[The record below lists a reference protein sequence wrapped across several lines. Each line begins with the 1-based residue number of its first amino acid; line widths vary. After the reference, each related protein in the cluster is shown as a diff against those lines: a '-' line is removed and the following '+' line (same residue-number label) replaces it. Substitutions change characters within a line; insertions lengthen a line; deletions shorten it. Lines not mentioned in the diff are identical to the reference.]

1 VKPPPPRAPGSGGL
15 SPLLPSLGVT
25 VADEAMSSRISP
37 SRDDDPVFA
46 MHRGGKIDM
55 RPTVDVPDPAALAM
69 AYTPGVARV
78 CSAIADEPELASEYT
93 WTGNAVAVVSDGT
106 AVLGLGDIGP
116 AAAMPVME
124 GKALLF
130 KKFAGI
136 NAVPIC
142 IDVTAVDDVVR
153 VVTALAPSFGGINLE
168 DISAPRCFEIE
179 DRLRAALDIPVFH
192 DDQHGTA
199 IVVLA
204 ALRSAARVVG
214 KDLSAMRVVVCG
226 AGASG
231 IAVSKILLSAGVG
244 EIGVADSKG
253 MIYHGRDG
261 LNPVKTALAKV
272 TNASGFAGAP
282 EAALRGADVF
292 IGLSGGTLPV
302 DALTRMAPGAI
313 AFLLS
318 NPEPEIHPDIARE
331 HVAVVATGRSDFP
344 NQINNSLAFPGVFRA
359 ALDVRATTI
368 TENMKLAAADALAA
382 LVGEHATADYVIPGQ
397 FDERV
402 APAVT
407 AAVAA
412 AARADGVTRR

>member
-1 VKPPPPRAPGSGGL
+1 
-15 SPLLPSLGVT
+15 
-25 VADEAMSSRISP
+25 
-37 SRDDDPVFA
+37 
-46 MHRGGKIDM
+46 MHRGGKIGV
-55 RPTVDVPDPAALAM
+55 RPTVDVPDRAALAM

-78 CSAIADEPELASEYT
+78 CSAIADQPELAGEYT
-93 WTGNAVAVVSDGT
+93 WTGNTVAVVSDGT

-130 KKFAGI
+130 KRFAGI

-142 IDVTAVDDVVR
+142 IACTDVDEVVR
-153 VVTALAPSFGGINLE
+153 TVAALAPSFGGINLE

-179 DRLRAALDIPVFH
+179 DRLRAMLDIPVFH

-199 IVVLA
+199 IVTLA
-204 ALRSAARVVG
+204 ALRGAARVVG
-214 KDLSAMRVVVCG
+214 KDLRDLRVVVCG

-244 EIGVADSKG
+244 DIAVADSKG
-253 MIYHGRDG
+253 LIYDGRDG
-261 LNPVKTALAKV
+261 LNPVKAALATV
-272 TNASGFAGAP
+272 TNAAGLAGSP

-292 IGLSGGTLPV
+292 IGLSGSTL
-302 DALTRMAPGAI
+302 AEEAIARMAPGAI

-318 NPEPEIHPDIARE
+318 NPDPEIHPDVARR

-359 ALDVRATTI
+359 ALDVRATTV
-368 TENMKLAAADALAA
+368 TERMKLAAADAIAA
-382 LVGEHATADYVIPGQ
+382 LVGGDAAPDYVIPSQ

-402 APAVT
+402 APAVA

-412 AARADGVTRR
+412 AARGDGVARR

>member
-1 VKPPPPRAPGSGGL
+1 VGDEPVSVHA
-15 SPLLPSLGVT
+15 SLD
-25 VADEAMSSRISP
+25 A
-37 SRDDDPVFA
+37 DPVFA
-46 MHRGGKIDM
+46 MHRGGKIDV
-55 RPTVDVPDPAALAM
+55 RPTVDVPDRAALAM

-78 CSAIADEPELASEYT
+78 CSAIADQPELASEYT
-93 WTGNAVAVVSDGT
+93 WTGNTVAVVSDGT

-130 KKFAGI
+130 KRFAGI
-136 NAVPIC
+136 NAVPVC
-142 IDVTAVDDVVR
+142 IACTDVDEVVR
-153 VVTALAPSFGGINLE
+153 TVAALAPSFGGINLE

-179 DRLRAALDIPVFH
+179 DRLRAMLDIPVFH

-199 IVVLA
+199 IVTLA
-204 ALRSAARVVG
+204 ALRGAARVTG
-214 KDLSAMRVVVCG
+214 KDLGDLRVVVCG

-244 EIGVADSKG
+244 DIAVADSKG
-253 MIYHGRDG
+253 LIYDGRDG
-261 LNPVKTALAKV
+261 LNPVKAALAKV
-272 TNASGFAGAP
+272 TNAAGLAGSP

-292 IGLSGGTLPV
+292 IGLSGSTL
-302 DALTRMAPGAI
+302 AEEAIARMAPGAI

-318 NPEPEIHPDIARE
+318 NPEPEIHPDAARR

-359 ALDVRATTI
+359 ALDVRATTV
-368 TENMKLAAADALAA
+368 TERMKLAAADAIAA
-382 LVGEHATADYVIPGQ
+382 LVGGDAAPDYVIPSQ

-402 APAVT
+402 APAVA

-412 AARADGVTRR
+412 AARADGVARR

>member
-1 VKPPPPRAPGSGGL
+1 
-15 SPLLPSLGVT
+15 
-25 VADEAMSSRISP
+25 
-37 SRDDDPVFA
+37 
-46 MHRGGKIDM
+46 MHRGGKIDV
-55 RPTVDVPDPAALAM
+55 RPTVDVPDRAALAM

-78 CSAIADEPELASEYT
+78 CSAIADQPELASEYT
-93 WTGNAVAVVSDGT
+93 WTGNTVAVVSDGT

-130 KKFAGI
+130 KRFAGI
-136 NAVPIC
+136 NAVPVC
-142 IDVTAVDDVVR
+142 IACTDVDEVVR
-153 VVTALAPSFGGINLE
+153 TVAALAPSFGGINLE

-179 DRLRAALDIPVFH
+179 DRLRAMLDIPVFH

-199 IVVLA
+199 IVTLA
-204 ALRSAARVVG
+204 ALRGAARVVG
-214 KDLSAMRVVVCG
+214 KDLGDLRVVVCG

-244 EIGVADSKG
+244 DIAVADSKG
-253 MIYHGRDG
+253 LIYDGRDG
-261 LNPVKTALAKV
+261 LNPVKAALAKV
-272 TNASGFAGAP
+272 TNAAGLAGSP

-292 IGLSGGTLPV
+292 IGLSGT
-302 DALTRMAPGAI
+302 ALAEEAIARMAPGAI

-318 NPEPEIHPDIARE
+318 NPDPEIHPDVARR

-359 ALDVRATTI
+359 ALDVRASTV
-368 TENMKLAAADALAA
+368 TERMKLAAADAIAA
-382 LVGEHATADYVIPGQ
+382 LVGGDAAPDYVIPSQ

-402 APAVT
+402 APAVA

-412 AARADGVTRR
+412 AARADGVARR

>member
-1 VKPPPPRAPGSGGL
+1 M
-15 SPLLPSLGVT
+15 
-25 VADEAMSSRISP
+25 ADEPTLSYPYAA
-37 SRDDDPVFA
+37 DPVFV
-46 MHRGGKIDM
+46 MHRGGKIDVQ
-55 RPTVDVPDPAALAM
+55 PTVDVPDRAALAM

-78 CSAIADEPELASEYT
+78 CSAIADQPELASEYT
-93 WTGNAVAVVSDGT
+93 WVGNTVAVVSDGT

-130 KKFAGI
+130 KRFAGI
-136 NAVPIC
+136 NAVPVC
-142 IDVTAVDDVVR
+142 IACTDVDEIVR
-153 VVTALAPSFGGINLE
+153 TVAALAPSFGGINLE

-179 DRLRAALDIPVFH
+179 DRLRDMLDIPVFH

-199 IVVLA
+199 IVTLA

-214 KDLSAMRVVVCG
+214 KELGDLRVVVCG

-231 IAVSKILLSAGVG
+231 IAVSRILLSAGVG
-244 EIGVADSKG
+244 DLAAADSKG
-253 MIYHGRDG
+253 LIYRGREG
-261 LNPVKTALAKV
+261 LNPVKAALAEV
-272 TNASGFAGAP
+272 TNAAGLTGSP
-282 EAALRGADVF
+282 ESALRGADVF
-292 IGLSGGTLPV
+292 IGLSGSTL
-302 DALTRMAPGAI
+302 AEEAIARMAPGAI

-318 NPEPEIHPDIARE
+318 NPDPEIHPDVARR

-359 ALDVRATTI
+359 ALDLRATTV
-368 TENMKLAAADALAA
+368 TEAMKLAAADAIAA
-382 LVGEHATADYVIPGQ
+382 LVGDDAGPDYVIPSQ

-402 APAVT
+402 APAVA

-412 AARADGVTRR
+412 QARADGVARR

>member
-1 VKPPPPRAPGSGGL
+1 VGDEPISVHA
-15 SPLLPSLGVT
+15 SLD
-25 VADEAMSSRISP
+25 A
-37 SRDDDPVFA
+37 DPVFA
-46 MHRGGKIDM
+46 MHRGGKIDV
-55 RPTVDVPDPAALAM
+55 RPTVDVPDRAALAM

-78 CSAIADEPELASEYT
+78 CSAIADQPELASEYT
-93 WTGNAVAVVSDGT
+93 WTGNTVAVVSDGT

-130 KKFAGI
+130 KRFAGI
-136 NAVPIC
+136 NAVPVC
-142 IDVTAVDDVVR
+142 IACTDVDEVVR
-153 VVTALAPSFGGINLE
+153 TVAALAPSFGGINLE

-179 DRLRAALDIPVFH
+179 DRLRAMLDIPVFH

-199 IVVLA
+199 IVTLA
-204 ALRSAARVVG
+204 ALRGAARVVG
-214 KDLSAMRVVVCG
+214 KDLGDLRVVVCG

-244 EIGVADSKG
+244 DIAVADSKG
-253 MIYHGRDG
+253 LIYDGREG
-261 LNPVKTALAKV
+261 LNPVKAALATV
-272 TNASGFAGAP
+272 TNAAGLTGSP

-292 IGLSGGTLPV
+292 VGLSGSTL
-302 DALTRMAPGAI
+302 AEEAIARMAPGAI

-318 NPEPEIHPDIARE
+318 NPDPEIHPDVAGR

-359 ALDVRATTI
+359 ALDVRATTV
-368 TENMKLAAADALAA
+368 TERMKLAAADAIAA
-382 LVGEHATADYVIPGQ
+382 LVGGDAAPDYVIPSQ

-402 APAVT
+402 APAVA

-412 AARADGVTRR
+412 AARADGVARR